1 VARIYFYKLTTDDG
15 GAPCVQD
22 GLLSLAICKPMIRS
36 TAEKGD
42 LVFGFAANSLHAD
55 NQLIYIA
62 RLTDKVRNGDY
73 YERFARRGDCV
84 YERCGGRFAWRQGA
98 LHHGQNHLVHDLGMH
113 PDYARANVLLSNDF
127 RYFGAHGSANYKAQY
142 PLIKDA
148 VENLGQGHRVHHGEP
163 LRTEFLAP

>member
-1 VARIYFYKLTTDDG
+1 
-15 GAPCVQD
+15 
-22 GLLSLAICKPMIRS
+22 MIRS